1 MTKTLFFIG
10 NKRSGTSHLVR
21 LLNIHPKIFIS
32 HESDVVWILYQFH
45 NDMPLATHP
54 WDSPK
59 GMQISLESC
68 GHILKRDCTP
78 AENFFA
84 FQECLMKK
92 GNPWLPPMH
101 KQELLWIGD
110 KKPFQL
116 TDPVLIDFVLQLFP
130 DAHFIHLVRHPF
142 DVALS
147 AEQFNET
154 HFGDFWKD
162 LTLEEKVKRWA
173 FHENKVLELK
183 RSARANI
190 VDIRYEDLCQETETE
205 MVKIFNFL
213 NLNADRKILRRAA
226 KKTCPIVK
234 KKVRIPCDEETLSTM
249 EHYSY
254 KPYDEKGRSVPTVD
268 NIFRRLRR
276 AFHVARGR

>member
-1 MTKTLFFIG
+1 M
-10 NKRSGTSHLVR
+10 R
-21 LLNIHPKIFIS
+21 LLNLHSKVFVS

-45 NDMPLATHP
+45 NDMPFAPHP

-59 GMQISLESC
+59 GMQVSLESC

-84 FQECLMKK
+84 FQACLMKK
-92 GNPWLPPMH
+92 GNLWLPPMH

-110 KKPFQL
+110 KKPFQM

-147 AEQFNET
+147 SEQFNET
-154 HFGDFWKD
+154 CFGDFWKD

-173 FHENKVLELK
+173 FHENQVLELK
-183 RSARANI
+183 RSTRASI
-190 VDIRYEDLCQETETE
+190 LDIKYENLCRETETE
-205 MVKIFNFL
+205 MVNVFNFL
-213 NLNADRKILRRAA
+213 NLDANRKILRSAA
-226 KKTCPIVK
+226 KKTCPIFRK
-234 KKVRIPCDEETLSTM
+234 KARIPCDEETLSTM
-249 EHYSY
+249 EHYGY
-254 KPYDEKGRSVPTVD
+254 EPFDEKRRSVPTVD
-268 NIFRRLRR
+268 NIFRRLRKVSMQR
-276 AFHVARGR
+276 EDIKKKYERESQIK